1 MARPWISASKARM
14 RNNYKVWAT
23 LGRWRRDLRPMERN
37 ATALSQGNRERIPD
51 RGSGGVGSG
60 VRTPVSA
67 VKATA
72 DSAHSNQSF
81 RERPPRQGLEDLVSC
96 VWVLRVSSEGPAYE
110 HRTVPNGCA
119 EVVFVGGTDVVRAV
133 GPRLEPVVE
142 REPPATSVVGV
153 RFLPGIGPRILGL
166 PASEL
171 ADQAIDL
178 SSIWGRSAMQLGGR
192 LAEAVSP
199 VDAASLLEDEILARH
214 PLETDLD
221 RLLGE
226 AVDRLQ
232 PWRCRDVEYAADDLF
247 ISPRQLRRRF
257 AAGLG
262 CGPKMLQRILRF
274 QGFLALTRHHESAV
288 TLARLAADAGYADQA
303 HLSRE
308 CSALTGLS
316 PSAFLAELHRTCGA
330 NHEHSPSLAP
340 LRRALLH
347 AARL

>member
-1 MARPWISASKARM
+1 
-14 RNNYKVWAT
+14 
-23 LGRWRRDLRPMERN
+23 
-37 ATALSQGNRERIPD
+37 
-51 RGSGGVGSG
+51 VGSAA
-60 VRTPVSA
+60 RTPALGV
-67 VKATA
+67 VATA
-72 DSAHSNQSF
+72 DPAHSSQSF
-81 RERPPRQGLEDLVSC
+81 RERPPRYGLEDLVSC
-96 VWVLRVSSEGPAYE
+96 VWVLRVSSEGPAYQ

-119 EVVFVGGTDVVRAV
+119 EVVFVGGTDVVRV
-133 GPRLEPVVE
+133 LGPRREPVVE
-142 REPPATSVVGV
+142 VEPPATSVVGV
-153 RFLPGIGPRILGL
+153 RFRPGIGPRILGP

-178 SSIWGRSAMQLGGR
+178 SSIWGRSAMELGWR

-199 VDAASLLEDEILARH
+199 VDAASLLEDEILARR
-214 PLETDLD
+214 PLETDQD

-232 PWRCRDVEYAADDLF
+232 PWRCRDVGHAADDLF
-247 ISPRQLRRRF
+247 ISARQLRRRF

-274 QGFLALTRHHESAV
+274 QGFLALTRGHHERDV

-316 PSAFLAELHRTCGA
+316 PSAFLAELRRTCGA

-347 AARL
+347 AAKPLLHEGDRRPKVSIDDRGEA